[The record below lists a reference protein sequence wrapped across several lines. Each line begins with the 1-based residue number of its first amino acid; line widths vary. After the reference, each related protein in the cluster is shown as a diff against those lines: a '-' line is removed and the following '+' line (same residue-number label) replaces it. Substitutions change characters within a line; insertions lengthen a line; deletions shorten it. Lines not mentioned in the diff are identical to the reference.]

1 MKKFYLKNGEEV
13 HFGDVIS
20 KTNECSH
27 PIFGESVSVSY
38 IKVTKRNIS
47 DLIKAGVIKVE
58 GSSDNTVSSNKSEKG
73 KSEVPMELEY
83 YVQKVIKR
91 LQPEGDTC
99 KILGDISLVYTASLF
114 SMILKEIAI
123 ELDKKYNDHIKSSP
137 EIYVIS
143 LMDGKISK
151 VNKAHIKSY
160 RNFAAFRTLED
171 ARTACKITRSML
183 KAMFKNGK

>member
-13 HFGDVIS
+13 HFGDVLS
-20 KTNECSH
+20 KTNKGGRY
-27 PIFGESVSVSY
+27 PIFREFSTSY
-38 IKVTKRNIS
+38 IMVTKRNIS

-58 GSSDNTVSSNKSEKG
+58 DSSDNTVSSSKSSKG
-73 KSEVPMELEY
+73 KSEVPVDFY
-83 YVQKVIKR
+83 YYFKKVTER
-91 LQPEGDTC
+91 LKLNENESG
-99 KILGDISLVYTASLF
+99 ILVNISHVYPASLF

-123 ELDKKYNDHIKSSP
+123 ELDKKYDNHIENSP

-151 VNKAHIKSY
+151 VNKAHIKNC

-171 ARTACKITRSML
+171 ARVACKITRDML
-183 KAMFKNGK
+183 KVMFKNGK

>member
-13 HFGDVIS
+13 HLGDVIS
-20 KTNECSH
+20 KTNECSP
-27 PIFGESVSVSY
+27 PIFGESVSISY
-38 IKVTKRNIS
+38 IKITKRNIS

-58 GSSDNTVSSNKSEKG
+58 DSSDNAVSSNKSEKG
-73 KSEVPMELEY
+73 KSEVPMDFY
-83 YVQKVIKR
+83 YYFKKVTER
-91 LQPEGDTC
+91 LKLNENESN
-99 KILGDISLVYTASLF
+99 ILVNMSHIYTSSLF
-114 SMILKEIAI
+114 SMILKEVAI

-143 LMDGKISK
+143 PMDGKISK